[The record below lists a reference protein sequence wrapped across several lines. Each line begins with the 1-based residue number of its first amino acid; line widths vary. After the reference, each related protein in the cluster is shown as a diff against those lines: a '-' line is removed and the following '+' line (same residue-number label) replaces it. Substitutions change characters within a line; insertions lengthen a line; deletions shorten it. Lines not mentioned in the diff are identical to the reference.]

1 MIHGVYANHESFQ
14 SVTFTEGLNVILA
27 DRVETSTEKDT
38 RNGLGKSTLIRII
51 DFCLGSQDSKGKGL
65 LIEPLAEWAF
75 TLEITLCGSRVKVTR
90 EVENPNRVVI
100 EGETDGWPGQPES
113 YGKPGKRVLRIEKW
127 REFLGHALFGLSVSE
142 DREKHRYRPSYRSLV
157 PYLIRYGAGAYAS
170 PFEHFSKQRTWQ
182 AQLGVGY
189 LLGMNWEY
197 ASRFQ
202 ELKDREE
209 DIRRLEKVV
218 KAGELRDIFGT
229 VGELETLSINLGRR
243 TEEAKRALDSFKV
256 HPQYESIQRDADS
269 LTREIHD
276 LSNSNVADRRL
287 LERYKE
293 SVKEEVPPPETS
305 LESLYEESDIAFSDG
320 TRRTLAEARTF
331 HNQIISNRRKFL
343 EVEIKRLREEI
354 DERES
359 RVRELTDRRAEVLQI
374 LKTHGALDEMTLLQ
388 ERFVALKE
396 ELDGVNARLEKT
408 KSLETGRRKVRAEKV
423 ELVQTAQQD
432 HEQRRDVWSTAVLL
446 FDKHSKSLY
455 ETPGKLVIDLTE
467 TGYKYRVD
475 IHRSGSEGIDKMK
488 IFCFDLAVLQL
499 QIQAG
504 RGADFLI
511 HDTLMYD
518 SVDTRQRAR
527 ALELAH
533 EATSDLGGQYIC
545 TMNSDMI
552 PSDYF
557 SRGFDFDRYVRLT
570 LSDAEPS
577 GSLLGMRFERPESD
591 PIEKSS

>member
-1 MIHGVYANHESFQ
+1 MIHGVYANRKSFQ
-14 SVTFTEGLNVILA
+14 AVTFTQGLNVILA
-27 DRVETSTEKDT
+27 DRAETSTEKDT

-51 DFCLGSQDSKGKGL
+51 DFCLGSKDAKGKGL
-65 LIEPLAEWAF
+65 LIEPLAGWAF
-75 TLEITLCGSRVKVTR
+75 TLEITLRGNRVKVTR
-90 EVENPNRVVI
+90 EVEKSNRVVI
-100 EGETDGWPGQPES
+100 EGETDGWAEQPES
-113 YGKPGKRVLRIEKW
+113 FGESGNRGFRIEKW
-127 REFLGHALFGLSVSE
+127 REFLGYALFGLSVSE
-142 DREKHRYRPSYRSLV
+142 NQEERKYRPSYRSLV
-157 PYLIRYGAGAYAS
+157 SYLIRHGAGAYES
-170 PFEHFSKQRTWQ
+170 PFEHFLKQKAWQ
-182 AQLGVGY
+182 TQLSIGY

-209 DIRRLEKVV
+209 DIRKLEKVV
-218 KAGELRDIFGT
+218 RAGDLQDIFGT
-229 VGELETLSINLGRR
+229 VGELETLSINLKRR
-243 TEEAKRALDSFKV
+243 TEEAKQALDSFRV
-256 HPQYESIQRDADS
+256 YPQYESIQRDADS
-269 LTREIHD
+269 LTEEIHS
-276 LSNSNVADRRL
+276 LSNANVADRRL
-287 LERYKE
+287 LKRYKE

-305 LESLYEESDIAFSDG
+305 LELLYEESKIVFSDG

-331 HNQIISNRRKFL
+331 HNRIISNRREFL
-343 EVEIKRLREEI
+343 EVEIKRLRGEI
-354 DERES
+354 DGREN
-359 RVRELTDRRAEVLQI
+359 RVKELTDRRAKVLQI

-396 ELDGVNARLEKT
+396 ELEGVNARLEKT
-408 KSLETGRRKVRAEKV
+408 RSLETGRRKVRAEKV

-432 HEQRRDVWSTAVLL
+432 HEQRRDVWSAAVLL
-446 FDKHSKSLY
+446 FNEHSEALY
-455 ETPGKLVIDLTE
+455 ESPGKLVIDLAE

-475 IHRSGSEGIDKMK
+475 IRRSGSEGVDKMK

-527 ALELAH
+527 AFELAH
-533 EATSDLGGQYIC
+533 EVTSNLGSQYIC

-557 SRGFDFDRYVRLT
+557 SEGFDFDRYVRLK

-577 GSLLGMRFERPESD
+577 GSLLGVRFERPESD
-591 PIEKSS
+591 SIEKSS